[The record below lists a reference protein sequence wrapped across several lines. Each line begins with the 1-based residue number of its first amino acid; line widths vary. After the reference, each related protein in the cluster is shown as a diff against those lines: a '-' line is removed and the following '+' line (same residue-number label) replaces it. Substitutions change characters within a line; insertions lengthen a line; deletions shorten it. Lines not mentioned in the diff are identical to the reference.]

1 MAGFILQF
9 HMYDLRRLLI
19 KEMLYLRITRM
30 ITKLTTPTADILN
43 SLYPMHFIIDDAGA
57 LESISATMAL
67 QFPEAQSMTYFLAP
81 NSAEELILLIG
92 KLRDEKNTSSKIDL
106 FSIQQYAIWN
116 SKIVRIEE
124 QSSWLVCCEVELL
137 QKNMKSAAEM
147 SVEALNSIIQQNEF
161 YTALLNHLPAEV
173 AVFNP
178 EFKFLFVNKSA
189 IKNEELRKWLI
200 GRSEIE
206 YWKSKNLP
214 LEKAINRIHAF
225 KEAIEAQR
233 MTSVEEIFHPGT
245 EQEKHYIRVTNPYFE
260 NDELR
265 FLLTYG
271 VDITAIKKTEHQLI
285 QQYSEL
291 EKVNAEL
298 DQLVYSASHN
308 LRAPLLSMKGLLS
321 LISLEDVSA
330 ADREKFMHEVFR
342 SIERLD
348 ATIHDI
354 IEYSKNARLE
364 ITPQTIDLPQLIA
377 NTTEDLRFYE
387 NHPVEIRTNYEL
399 KAPFHCDER
408 RIKSILHNILSNS
421 VKYADHSKSQSWISI
436 DAEVT
441 SAMCR
446 LRFSDNGIGMES
458 HTTERVFDMFYRG
471 TSQRTGSGLGLYIV
485 REIIQ
490 KLGGTIQ
497 LDAQQG
503 VGVNIQIEL
512 PNIG

>member
-1 MAGFILQF
+1 MLSPILTEI
-9 HMYDLRRLLI
+9 DSRLL
-19 KEMLYLRITRM
+19 E
-30 ITKLTTPTADILN
+30 
-43 SLYPMHFIIDDAGA
+43 SLYPLHFFVEDQGRLAGVSP
-57 LESISATMAL
+57 LIRSN
-67 QFPEAQSMTYFLAP
+67 FPEAEELADFLAP
-81 NSAEELILLIG
+81 NSAEELRELLRN
-92 KLRDEKNTSSKIDL
+92 LSEKGDTTSRIDL
-106 FSIQQYAIWN
+106 FSIQQYAIWS
-116 SKIVRIEE
+116 SKIVRIEV
-124 QSSWLVCCEVELL
+124 QKCWLVCSEVE
-137 QKNMKSAAEM
+137 KVKKSPKSASEL
-147 SVEALNSIIQQNEF
+147 SVEALNTIIQQNDF

-178 EFKFLFVNKSA
+178 DFKFLFVNKSA

-214 LEKAINRIHAF
+214 LEKALNRVHAF
-225 KEAIEAQR
+225 KEAIAARR

-245 EQEKHYIRVTNPYFE
+245 DQEKHYIRVTNPYFE

-271 VDITAIKKTEHQLI
+271 VDVTALKKTEHQLI

-308 LRAPLLSMKGLLS
+308 LRAPLLSMKGLLG
-321 LISLEDVSA
+321 LITMEDTPQS
-330 ADREKFMHEVFR
+330 DKQKFMTEVFK

-364 ITPQTIDLPQLIA
+364 ITPQPIDLPLLIS
-377 NTTEDLRFYE
+377 NTIEELRFYE
-387 NHPVEIRTNYEL
+387 NHPIEIRTHFSIDSKFYSDT
-399 KAPFHCDER
+399 H

-421 VKYADHSKSQSWISI
+421 VKYADHAKSASWMSIEISTTQSSCN
-436 DAEVT
+436 
-441 SAMCR
+441 M
-446 LRFSDNGIGMES
+446 RFADNGIGM
-458 HTTERVFDMFYRG
+458 TPQTAERVFDMFYRG

-485 REIIQ
+485 REMIQ
-490 KLGGTIQ
+490 KLGGTID
-497 LDAQQG
+497 LKSELGQG
-503 VGVNIQIEL
+503 VQIYVNL
-512 PNIG
+512 PNIA

>member
-1 MAGFILQF
+1 MTKELLITFRLMLSPTITEI
-9 HMYDLRRLLI
+9 DSRLL
-19 KEMLYLRITRM
+19 E
-30 ITKLTTPTADILN
+30 
-43 SLYPMHFIIDDAGA
+43 SLYPLHFFVEDQGRLAGVSP
-57 LESISATMAL
+57 LLRSN
-67 QFPEAQSMTYFLAP
+67 FPEAKELADFLAS
-81 NSAEELILLIG
+81 NSAEELRELLRN
-92 KLRDEKNTSSKIDL
+92 LSEKGDTTSRIDL
-106 FSIQQYAIWN
+106 FSIQQYAIWS
-116 SKIVRIEE
+116 SKIVRIED
-124 QSSWLVCCEVELL
+124 QKCWLVCSEVE
-137 QKNMKSAAEM
+137 KVKKSPKSASEL
-147 SVEALNSIIQQNEF
+147 SVEALNTIVQQNEF

-173 AVFNP
+173 AVFDP

-225 KEAIEAQR
+225 KEAIDARR
-233 MTSVEEIFHPGT
+233 MTSVEEIFHLGT
-245 EQEKHYIRVTNPYFE
+245 DQEKHYIRVTNPYFE

-271 VDITAIKKTEHQLI
+271 VDITALKKTEHQLI

-330 ADREKFMHEVFR
+330 TDREKFMSEVFR

-364 ITPQTIDLPQLIA
+364 IMPQIIDLPQLIA
-377 NTTEDLRFYE
+377 NTAEDLRFYE
-387 NHPVEIRTNYEL
+387 NHPVEIRTHYEL
-399 KAPFHCDER
+399 KAPFQCDER
-408 RIKSILHNILSNS
+408 RIKSVLHNILSNS
-421 VKYADHSKSQSWISI
+421 VKYADHSKPLSWISV

-441 SAMCR
+441 PALCR
-446 LRFSDNGIGMES
+446 IKFSDNGIGMES
-458 HTTERVFDMFYRG
+458 QTTERVFDMFYRG

-497 LDAQQG
+497 LDAQKG
-503 VGVNIQIEL
+503 LGVNIQIEL

>member
-1 MAGFILQF
+1 MQPTTSLSLDSRIL
-9 HMYDLRRLLI
+9 H
-19 KEMLYLRITRM
+19 
-30 ITKLTTPTADILN
+30 
-43 SLYPMHFIIDDAGA
+43 SLYPTHFLIDDEGGIKAM
-57 LESISATMAL
+57 SAEL
-67 QFPEAQSMTYFLAP
+67 GRLFPEATELTDFLAP
-81 NSAEELILLIG
+81 NSADELLQLLG
-92 KLRDEKNTSSKIDL
+92 KLREEERVAAKIDL

-124 QSSWLVCCEVELL
+124 QSCWLVCSEVE
-137 QKNMKSAAEM
+137 QVKKTPKSAAEM
-147 SVEALNSIIQQNEF
+147 SVEGLNSIIQQNEF

-178 EFKFLFVNKSA
+178 DFKFLFVNKSA

-214 LEKAINRIHAF
+214 LEKALNRIHAF
-225 KEAIEAQR
+225 KEAIDARR

-271 VDITAIKKTEHQLI
+271 VDITALKKTEHQLI

-321 LISLEDVSA
+321 LISLEDVTEV
-330 ADREKFMHEVFR
+330 DREKFMNEVYR

-348 ATIHDI
+348 STIHDI

-364 ITPQTIDLPQLIA
+364 ITPQLIDLPKLIEV
-377 NTTEDLRFYE
+377 TSEDLRFYE
-387 NHPVEIRTNYEL
+387 NHTIDMRTQFNL
-399 KAPFHCDER
+399 HAPFYCDER

-421 VKYADHSKSQSWISI
+421 VKYADHCKTDSWISVEV
-436 DAEVT
+436 EVT
-441 SAMCR
+441 SAVCR
-446 LRFSDNGIGMES
+446 MKFADNGIGMEPQ
-458 HTTERVFDMFYRG
+458 TTERVFDMFYRG

-485 REIIQ
+485 REMIQ

-497 LDAQQG
+497 LEADLG
-503 VGVNIQIEL
+503 KGVNIQIEL
-512 PNIG
+512 PNIQ

>member
-1 MAGFILQF
+1 MQFMQSIAFDSEVLNKLYPIHFIL
-9 HMYDLRRLLI
+9 DDSGTLI
-19 KEMLYLRITRM
+19 AMSTELTR
-30 ITKLTTPTADILN
+30 
-43 SLYPMHFIIDDAGA
+43 
-57 LESISATMAL
+57 
-67 QFPEAQSMTYFLAP
+67 QFPKATVLTDFLAP
-81 NSAEELILLIG
+81 NSAEELRQALKKANEEIG
-92 KLRDEKNTSSKIDL
+92 ASFVIDL
-106 FSIQQYAIWN
+106 FSIQHYAIWN
-116 SKIVRIEE
+116 SKIVRVEE
-124 QSSWLVCCEVELL
+124 QSCWLVCSEVE
-137 QKNMKSAAEM
+137 QVKKSPKSAAEM
-147 SVEALNSIIQQNEF
+147 SVEALNTILQQNEF

-178 EFKFLFVNKSA
+178 DFKFLFVNKSA

-214 LEKAINRIHAF
+214 LEKALNRIHAF
-225 KEAIEAQR
+225 KEAIDAKR

-271 VDITAIKKTEHQLI
+271 VDITALKKTEHQLI

-321 LISLEDVSA
+321 LISLEDVSE
-330 ADREKFMHEVFR
+330 ADREKFMSEVYR

-364 ITPQTIDLPQLIA
+364 VTPQLIDLPKMVEQTA
-377 NTTEDLRFYE
+377 EDLKFFE
-387 NHPVEIRTNYEL
+387 NHPIEFRSSYEIQ
-399 KAPFHCDER
+399 APFQSDER

-421 VKYADHSKSQSWISI
+421 VKYADQNKPSSWIEI
-436 DAEVT
+436 HAT
-441 SAMCR
+441 ISANKCI
-446 LRFSDNGIGMES
+446 LSFADNGIGIDPLHADRM
-458 HTTERVFDMFYRG
+458 FNMFYRG
-471 TSQRTGSGLGLYIV
+471 TSRKTGSGLGLYIV
-485 REIIQ
+485 KEMVH
-490 KLGGTIQ
+490 KLGGSISIQ
-497 LDAQQG
+497 GALNEG
-503 VGVNIQIEL
+503 VRVQIEL
-512 PNIG
+512 PNLV